1 MCDIVI
7 RDGLVVDGT
16 GSPGKHL
23 DVGIKDGKIVE
34 VATRITDKGRQEID
48 ATGLV
53 VAPGFIDT
61 HSHSDLMLLANPS
74 LEEKIRQGVTTEILG
89 QDGLGLAPI
98 PSSEAASMLTEHLAG
113 LLGRPDMEWS
123 WRTFD
128 EYLNTYQNKGTVLN
142 VGALVSHGA
151 LRIAVF
157 GMEDRPATAAEVDAM
172 QSLLVEALEAGAMGL
187 STGLI
192 YPPCN
197 FADRKEM
204 VMLGETLAHYSRA
217 LVVHVRNEADNLLE
231 AQQEMIS
238 LAKET
243 NMHLHISHF
252 KTIGKKNWHKID
264 DSLALIEGA
273 KEKGLC
279 ITADQYP
286 YIAGST
292 SLSACLPHWAMDGG
306 PKAML
311 ARLTNED
318 MRQKIKDA
326 FKTPVPNWQNR
337 GETEG
342 WENVVVASVR
352 SDDPAVVGRSIAE
365 LSQVKAKHPVDVIM
379 DILVREENQA
389 TMVCF
394 QNSEENVKKVMQKP
408 WVMVCTDG
416 ILGGGK
422 PHPRLYG
429 SFPRVL
435 GKYVR
440 EENVISLEEAVRKM
454 TALPAAAF
462 GLADRGIIKEGLAA
476 DVVLFDPE
484 TVRDTSTYED
494 PIQYPVGF
502 EYVIVNGVPV
512 ISEGNL
518 TGDLPG
524 KVLLAR

>member
-1 MCDIVI
+1 MYDLVV
-7 RDGLVVDGT
+7 RGGLVVDGT
-16 GSPGKHL
+16 GSPGKRL
-23 DVGIKDGKIVE
+23 DVGLSDGKIVA
-34 VATRITDKGRQEID
+34 VATSITDKGRKEID
-48 ATGLV
+48 ATDLV

-98 PSSEAASMLTEHLAG
+98 PSSEAADMLTEHLAG
-113 LLGRPDMEWS
+113 LLGRPDVEWT
-123 WRTFD
+123 WRTFG
-128 EYLNTYQNKGTVLN
+128 EYLKVYRKRGTVLN
-142 VGALVSHGA
+142 VGTLVSHGA

-157 GMEDRPATAAEVDAM
+157 GMEDRPSTSAEMEAM
-172 QSLLVEALEAGAMGL
+172 KSLLVEALEAGAMGF

-197 FADRKEM
+197 FAAREEM
-204 VMLGETLAHYSRA
+204 VMLCETLAHYSRA
-217 LVVHVRNEADNLLE
+217 FVVHVRNEADNLLE
-231 AQQEMIS
+231 AQKEMIS
-238 LAKET
+238 LAEET
-243 NMHLHISHF
+243 KMHLHISHL
-252 KTIGKKNWHKID
+252 KTIGKKNWAKID
-264 DSLALIEGA
+264 DSLSLIEEA
-273 KEKGLC
+273 KKRGLC

-286 YIAGST
+286 YVAGST

-306 PKAML
+306 PKAMI
-311 ARLTNED
+311 ARLTDEN

-326 FKTPVPNWQNR
+326 FNTPVPNWQNR

-352 SDDPAVVGRSIAE
+352 SDDPVVVGRSIAE
-365 LSQVKAKHPVDVIM
+365 LSKAMDKHPVDVIM

-394 QNSEENVKKVMQKP
+394 QNSEENVEKVMQKP

-440 EENVISLEEAVRKM
+440 EENIISLEEAVRKM
-454 TALPAAAF
+454 TALPAASF
-462 GLADRGIIKEGLAA
+462 GLADRGVIKEGLAA
-476 DVVLFDPE
+476 DVVLFDPA
-484 TVRDTSTYED
+484 TVRDTATYED
-494 PIQYPVGF
+494 PKQYPIGI

-524 KVLLAR
+524 KVLRAR